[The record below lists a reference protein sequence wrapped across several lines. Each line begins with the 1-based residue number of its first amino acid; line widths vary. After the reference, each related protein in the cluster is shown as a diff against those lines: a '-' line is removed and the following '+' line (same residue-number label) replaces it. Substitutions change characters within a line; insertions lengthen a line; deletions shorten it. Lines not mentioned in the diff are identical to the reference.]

1 MATPFASLAT
11 HKHGVEA
18 HGCRLLGAELEGRSA
33 PRAIHRQALVRVGA
47 LPPATRPQLVA
58 EPRIVVVRAR
68 ASSSSSSS
76 SSSAAAATAS
86 RSLYAPGQRL
96 SDTPRDVG
104 ASPPEDVG
112 HRAAANLVELEVQ
125 GDEVHIQ

>member
-18 HGCRLLGAELEGRSA
+18 HGRRLLGAELEGRSA

-68 ASSSSSSS
+68 ASSS

>member
-68 ASSSSSSS
+68 ASSSSSS
-76 SSSAAAATAS
+76 AAAATAS